1 MPSSSTITI
10 AELLEIPAGEKG
22 SPSWVNSDFV
32 ALVSHCKAPAGKLP
46 GQATLADP
54 DTGITIVGKFFGRD
68 PGRYEGQTVRISGS
82 GMTRT
87 AYNGTEQVTI
97 GDKATISVE
106 RAAAPA
112 AAKPATP
119 PPTTAH
125 APAAPATQ
133 GQGQLSPATPA
144 ALAVFGATVGMAL
157 NNACTII
164 RDDYLADFT
173 APQRVNYYKGTEFS
187 RDLWQLASDI
197 IRVSRILESGKLADS
212 PKVRADPDAAAR
224 AAQERANAEHAAAE
238 AAKAAK
244 EEAERR
250 ARAAKASAS
259 APDNVDPNTPG
270 DGEDVPF

>member
-22 SPSWVNSDFV
+22 APQYVNAEFV
-32 ALVSHCKAPAGKLP
+32 AVVSHCKAPAGRMP
-46 GQATLADP
+46 GQATLTDP

-68 PGRYEGQTVRISGS
+68 PGRYEGQTVRFSGS

-97 GDKATISVE
+97 GDKATINVE
-106 RAAAPA
+106 RAPAPA
-112 AAKPATP
+112 AARPATP
-119 PPTTAH
+119 PPAAH
-125 APAAPATQ
+125 APAAQ
-133 GQGQLSPATPA
+133 SQLSPATPA
-144 ALAVFGATVGMAL
+144 APAVFGATVGMAL

-173 APQRVNYYKGTEFS
+173 APQRVNYYKGPEFS

-197 IRVSRILESGKLADS
+197 IRISRMLEAGKLADA
-212 PKVRADPDAAAR
+212 PKVRADPEAAAR

-238 AAKAAK
+238 AAKAAQ

-250 ARAAKASAS
+250 ARAAKAATS
-259 APDNVDPNTPG
+259 APDNVDPSIDPS
-270 DGEDVPF
+270 DVPY